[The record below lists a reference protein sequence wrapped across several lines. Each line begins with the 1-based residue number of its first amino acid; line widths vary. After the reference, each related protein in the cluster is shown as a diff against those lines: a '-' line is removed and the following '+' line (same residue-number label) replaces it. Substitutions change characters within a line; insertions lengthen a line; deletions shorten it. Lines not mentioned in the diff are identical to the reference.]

1 MIRQHLCQYW
11 QLNSLH
17 DDNISTII
25 DNITMILFANI
36 SDIDNISPSID
47 QTLGLVL
54 VRNMAD
60 DAVGHEVGGD
70 GVTTETGDVRPQDAK
85 NLIQELLD
93 KCGQT
98 SHLNFCILV
107 FIV

>member
-1 MIRQHLCQYW
+1 
-11 QLNSLH
+11 
-17 DDNISTII
+17 
-25 DNITMILFANI
+25 MILFANI
-36 SDIDNISPSID
+36 CDIDNISPSVD

-60 DAVGHEVGGD
+60 DAVGHKVGGD
-70 GVTTETGDVRPQDAK
+70 GVATETGDVRPQDAK

-98 SHLNFCILV
+98 SHLNIFSLV

>member
-1 MIRQHLCQYW
+1 MRQTLFICLLCLLY
-11 QLNSLH
+11 LSGEVCR
-17 DDNISTII
+17 
-25 DNITMILFANI
+25 
-36 SDIDNISPSID
+36 SDHVSARVD

-54 VRNMAD
+54 VGNMAD

-70 GVTTETGDVRPQDAK
+70 GVATETGDVRPQDAK

>member
-1 MIRQHLCQYW
+1 MI
-11 QLNSLH
+11 
-17 DDNISTII
+17 IS
-25 DNITMILFANI
+25 FANI
-36 SDIDNISPSID
+36 SDIDNISTSID
-47 QTLGLVL
+47 QTLSLVL
-54 VRNMAD
+54 VGNMAD

-98 SHLNFCILV
+98 SHLNIFNLV
-107 FIV
+107 FIVQYMFSYLSNISTFPDEEEV